1 MRLILLTVLT
11 MCAFASNSLLNR
23 LAVEGGHADPGA
35 FAVVRTAAGAAML
48 VTLVLIRRRRLTLTG
63 WKRLIGAGSLA
74 LYMLGFSS
82 AYLTLDAGAGALI
95 LFGVVQMSMLAIS
108 AARGTVLRPPQLA
121 GAGVAL
127 AGLAVVLWPGAGALV
142 DTGGVVLMAAAGLGW
157 GIYTLAGRGEPDPLA
172 ATAANFCLALPVTAL
187 ALTVAG
193 AGLTPL
199 GILLAVLSGA
209 VTSGLGYA
217 LWYALLPQLQPAVAA
232 TVQLSVPPLA
242 VIGGVAFLGETVGL
256 QFVIGAILV
265 VGGIALSSRP
275 SLRLSVRS

>member
-23 LAVEGGHADPGA
+23 LAVESGHADPGA
-35 FAVVRTAAGAAML
+35 FALVRTAAGAAML
-48 VTLVLIRRRRLTLTG
+48 VALVLIRRRTLILTG
-63 WKRLIGAGSLA
+63 KKRLIGAGSLA

-108 AARGTVLRPPQLA
+108 AARGTVLRVPQLA

-127 AGLAVVLWPGAGALV
+127 AGLAVVLWPGGGALV
-142 DTGGVVLMAAAGLGW
+142 DVGGAALMAAAGLGW

-187 ALTVAG
+187 ALLVAG
-193 AGLTPL
+193 AGITGA

-217 LWYALLPQLQPAVAA
+217 LWYAVLPRLQPAMAA

-242 VIGGVAFLGETVGL
+242 VIGGVTLLGETVGL
-256 QFVIGAILV
+256 RFVIGAALV

-275 SLRLSVRS
+275 APRPAARS